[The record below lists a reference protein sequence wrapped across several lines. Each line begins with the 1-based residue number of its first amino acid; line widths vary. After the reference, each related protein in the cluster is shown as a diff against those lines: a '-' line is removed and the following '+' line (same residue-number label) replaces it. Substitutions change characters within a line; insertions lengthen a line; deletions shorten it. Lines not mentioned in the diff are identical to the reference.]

1 MKKEEIIYKHLGL
14 PYPGD
19 LNGHHLGFLNVG
31 HFQPIQLGSKAVIDV
46 MERYLDLI
54 DRLLASSTSC
64 PETQEVAQDHN
75 FIRFNLYLKTFQAY
89 RSYQRD
95 TRSAENLIREESR
108 QIKHDLAQQRD
119 PFSGLS
125 HLSETFKNRL
135 RQHYQLIDKV
145 DENSYLSLLLSA
157 GLPICRFFTSSLQ
170 FHLPEEEL
178 KRHVLLTGNSGA
190 GKSTF
195 LKELIKTCADN
206 DQSSVIV
213 IDPAGN
219 MAREIAKN
227 KEIPSDRLVY
237 IDPMLK
243 GDMLPVFNPLDLKD
257 TSDTS
262 IHLACEEIVATF
274 QEILRG
280 SGGNELTNNMHALL
294 YPCVSTLMRLGGQTF
309 FDLQR
314 FLQNDEELIAAGCG
328 SPNQA
333 VAKFFEKAFLEK
345 KFETTKL
352 SLYTK
357 LQSLLNSP
365 IFAQMTARPKS
376 TIALEDIMKEDKIL
390 VVNLAKGAIG
400 AETSEALGR
409 FLIAS
414 IKGHIQKRCLVE
426 EEPHPVFLIVDEVQ
440 NYVSPSVIEILR
452 ENRKYGLH
460 LIASTQF
467 ISDMDPKVQAAF
479 LSVTNVKITGK
490 NAVQTLNVMARE
502 TGAKMEDLQNLK
514 LGTFSFKI
522 DTAQPLTVSVTKPN
536 ERVMNDTQWQEFTK
550 EQIKLYYSP
559 ITPKTESKE
568 TRNEDGHRQAK
579 FEL

>member
-1 MKKEEIIYKHLGL
+1 MKKEEIIYNHLGL
-14 PYPGD
+14 PYPGN
-19 LNGHHLGFLNVG
+19 LGAHHFGFLNVG
-31 HFQPIQLGSKAVIDV
+31 HFKPIQLGPKAVIDV

-54 DRLLASSTSC
+54 ENLLESSTSF
-64 PETQEVAQDHN
+64 PETQQVAQDHN
-75 FIRFNLYLKTFQAY
+75 FIHFNLYLKIFQAY

-108 QIKHDLAQQRD
+108 QFKHDLAQQRD
-119 PFSGLS
+119 PFSDLK
-125 HLSETFKNRL
+125 HLSEDFKNCL
-135 RQHYQLIDKV
+135 RQHYQHMDKV
-145 DENSYLSLLLSA
+145 DVNSYLSLLQSTS
-157 GLPICRFFTSSLQ
+157 LPICRFFTSPLA
-170 FHLPEEEL
+170 FHLPEDEL

-195 LKELIKTCADN
+195 LKELVNSCAN
-206 DQSSVIV
+206 NGESSVIV

-227 KEIPSDRLVY
+227 KDIPTDRLVY

-243 GDMLPVFNPLDLKD
+243 GDTLPVFNPLDLTD

-274 QEILRG
+274 QETLRG

-294 YPCVSTLMRLGGQTF
+294 YPCVSTLLRLGGQTF

-365 IFAQMTARPKS
+365 VFAQMTARPKS
-376 TIALEDIMKEDKIL
+376 TIALESIMSEDKIL

-414 IKGHIQKRCLVE
+414 IKGHIQKRCLKE
-426 EEPHPVFLIVDEVQ
+426 GEPHPVFLIVDEVQ
-440 NYVSPSVIEILR
+440 NYVSPSTIEILR

-502 TGAKMEDLQNLK
+502 TGAKLEDLQNLK

-522 DTAQPLTVSVTKPN
+522 DTAQPVTVNISKPT
-536 ERVMNDTQWQEFTK
+536 ERVMNAEQWHDFTK
-550 EQIKLYYSP
+550 EQISLYYSP
-559 ITPKTESKE
+559 LTAQVKTKKPRDE
-568 TRNEDGHRQAK
+568 NEQRQAK
-579 FEL
+579 FGL